1 MRATIRFRDHHREE
15 QIFNARLL
23 WSVVLVTV
31 LTLLL
36 ISRMLWLQWLQYDR
50 FSSLADQ
57 NRIQTQ
63 AVAPPR
69 GLILDRN
76 GAVLAENRPDF
87 TLALVP
93 EQVPDMDNTLSRLQA
108 LIAIEEETLERFRD
122 QLRSRRRPW
131 ETVPL
136 RSRLT
141 EEEIAIIAAAQH
153 EFPGVRIMAEAIR
166 HYPHGELLSHTLGY
180 VNRINADD
188 LSRMDEE
195 QLANYSG
202 THFYG
207 RVGIERAYEDA
218 LHGQVGYR
226 QVETNARG
234 RILEV
239 VNEQPPL
246 PGDDLRLHLDLD
258 VQRIAWDA
266 LGDRRGSVIAI
277 DPRNGGVLAF
287 VSRPG
292 YDPNLFVTGIS
303 VSDYAGYRDDYDKPL
318 FNRSIQGQYPPGSTI
333 KPHHGLAGLEAGQT
347 TWARTIPDPGVFSLP
362 DTERVYRDWK
372 RGGHAPRINLHD
384 SVVQSCDIYY
394 YDLGVRTGIDFL
406 HNFMVPFGFGRK
418 TGIDIPGE
426 VTGIMPSRDWKRG
439 ARGSAWFHGDTVNMS
454 IGQGF
459 FLATPLQLAV
469 STAILARQGE
479 PVVPRLAALR
489 PPPSEQSTITLSDP
503 NNWERMTNAMEDVV
517 HGQKGTARVA
527 GYGARYRIAG
537 KTGTAQVFSVPE
549 DEEYNA
555 EELEERLKDHALFI
569 AFAPADNPAIA
580 VAVMV
585 ENGEHGSSTA
595 SPIARAVMDA
605 WLLNE
610 DGEVAIP
617 AALEVP

>member
-1 MRATIRFRDHHREE
+1 MRATIRLRDHHREE

-23 WSVVLVTV
+23 WSVVLVS
-31 LTLLL
+31 LLSLLL
-36 ISRMLWLQWLQYDR
+36 LTRMVWLQWLQYDR
-50 FSSLADQ
+50 FSFLADQ

-87 TLALVP
+87 SLALVP
-93 EQVPDMDNTLSRLQA
+93 EQVPDLDQTLARLD
-108 LIAIEEETLERFRD
+108 TLVAFDKEDIDRFRQ
-122 QLRSRRRPW
+122 QLSSRRRPW
-131 ETVPL
+131 ETIPL

-153 EFPGVRIMAEAIR
+153 ELPGVRILAEAIR
-166 HYPHGELLSHTLGY
+166 HYPHGELLSHALGY
-180 VNRINADD
+180 VNRINTED
-188 LSRMDEE
+188 LARMSEE

-207 RVGIERAYEDA
+207 RVGIERAYEDL

-234 RILEV
+234 RVLSV
-239 VNEQPPL
+239 VHENPPK
-246 PGDDLRLHLDLD
+246 PGVDLRLHLDLHTQQ
-258 VQRIAWDA
+258 VAWDA
-266 LGDRRGSVIAI
+266 LGARRGAVIAI
-277 DPRNGGVLAF
+277 DPRDGGVLAF

-303 VSDYAGYRDDYDKPL
+303 LSDYGAYRDDHDKPL
-318 FNRSIQGQYPPGSTI
+318 FNRATQGQYPPGSTI
-333 KPHHGLAGLEAGQT
+333 KPLHGLAGLQAGQT
-347 TWARTIPDPGVFSLP
+347 TWSRTINDPGVFSLP

-372 RGGHAPRINLHD
+372 KGGHGARIDLHD
-384 SVVQSCDIYY
+384 AVVQSCDIYY
-394 YDLGVRTGIDFL
+394 YDLGVRTGVDFL
-406 HNFMVPFGFGRK
+406 HDFMVPFGFGRK

-426 VTGIMPSRDWKRG
+426 ASGIMPSRSWKRG
-439 ARGSAWFHGDTVNMS
+439 ARGSAWYHGDTVNMS

-469 STAILARQGE
+469 STAILARQGKQM
-479 PVVPRLAALR
+479 VPLLANV
-489 PPPSEQSTITLSDP
+489 PPPGTSQPDVVLKDP
-503 NNWERMTNAMEDVV
+503 ANWQRMTDAMIDVV
-517 HGQKGTARVA
+517 HGAKGTARAA
-527 GYGARYRIAG
+527 GYRAKYRIAG

-555 EELEERLKDHALFI
+555 DELTERLKDHALFV
-569 AFAPADNPAIA
+569 AFAPADNPVIA

-595 SPIARAVMDA
+595 APIARAVMDA
-605 WLLNE
+605 WLLDE
-610 DGEVAIP
+610 TGELAIP
-617 AALEVP
+617 AQLEAP

>member
-1 MRATIRFRDHHREE
+1 MRNAIRFRDHHREE
-15 QIFNARLL
+15 QIFNRRLL
-23 WSVVLVTV
+23 WSVVLVMAMTLV
-31 LTLLL
+31 LV
-36 ISRMLWLQWLQYDR
+36 SRMLWLQWLNYDR

-63 AVAPPR
+63 AIAPPR

-76 GAVLAENRPDF
+76 GKVLAENRPDF

-93 EQVPDMDNTLSRLQA
+93 EQVPDMAATLDRLQT
-108 LIAIEEETLERFRD
+108 LINLDDEDLERFRE
-122 QLRSRRRPW
+122 QLRGRRRPW
-131 ETVPL
+131 ETIPL
-136 RSRLT
+136 RSRMT
-141 EEEIAIIAAAQH
+141 EEEIAVFAAAQH
-153 EFPGVRIMAEAIR
+153 ELPGVRIMAEAIR
-166 HYPHGELLSHTLGY
+166 HYPHADLLSHTIGY
-180 VNRINADD
+180 VNRINTDD
-188 LSRMDEE
+188 LARMDEE
-195 QLANYSG
+195 TLANYSG

-207 RVGIERAYEDA
+207 RVGVERAYEDQ

-234 RILEV
+234 RILDV
-239 VNEQPPL
+239 VQEQPPG
-246 PGDDLRLHLDLD
+246 PGQDLVLHIDLD
-258 VQRIAWDA
+258 VQRAAWEA
-266 LGDRRGSVIAI
+266 LGKRRGSVVAI

-303 VSDYAGYRDDYDKPL
+303 VQDYQNYRQDHDKPL

-372 RGGHAPRINLHD
+372 KGGHAPRMNLHD

-406 HNFMVPFGFGRK
+406 HNFMVPFGFGRR

-426 VTGIMPSRDWKRG
+426 ATGIMPSRNWKRG

-454 IGQGF
+454 IGQGY

-469 STAILARQGE
+469 STAILARQGRQM
-479 PVVPRLAALR
+479 VPRLVNVAA
-489 PPPSEQSTITLSDP
+489 PPSDQPDVTLSDP
-503 NNWERMTNAMEDVV
+503 GNWQRMTDAMIDVV
-517 HGQKGTARVA
+517 HGKKGTARIA
-527 GYGARYRIAG
+527 GYGAKYRIAG

-555 EELEERLKDHALFI
+555 EELEERLKDHALFV

-595 SPIARAVMDA
+595 SPIARAVMDQ
-605 WLLNE
+605 WLLN
-610 DGEVAIP
+610 DQGELAVP
-617 AALEVP
+617 KALEAR

>member
-1 MRATIRFRDHHREE
+1 MRATIQLRDHHREE

-23 WSVVLVTV
+23 WSVVLVVILSLV
-31 LTLLL
+31 LLT
-36 ISRMLWLQWLQYDR
+36 RMFWLQWLQYDR

-63 AVAPPR
+63 AIAPPR

-93 EQVPDMDNTLSRLQA
+93 EQVPDLDA
-108 LIAIEEETLERFRD
+108 TLERLGQLVALDDEDTARFRQ
-122 QLRSRRRPW
+122 QLSSRRRPW
-131 ETVPL
+131 ETIPL

-141 EEEIAIIAAAQH
+141 EEDIAIIAAAQH
-153 EFPGVRIMAEAIR
+153 ELPGVRIVAEAIR
-166 HYPHGELLSHTLGY
+166 HYPHGELLSHVLGY
-180 VNRINADD
+180 VNRINAED
-188 LSRMDEE
+188 LASMSEE

-207 RVGIERAYEDA
+207 RVGIERSYEDL

-234 RILEV
+234 RVLSV
-239 VNEQPPL
+239 VNENPPQP
-246 PGDDLRLHLDLD
+246 GVDLQLHLDLET
-258 VQRIAWDA
+258 QRVAWSA
-266 LGDRRGSVIAI
+266 LGKRRGAVIAI

-303 VSDYAGYRDDYDKPL
+303 LADYGAYREDHNKPL
-318 FNRSIQGQYPPGSTI
+318 FNRATQGQYPPGSTI

-347 TWARTIPDPGVFSLP
+347 TWSRTIADPGVFSLP

-372 RGGHAPRINLHD
+372 KGGHGARIGLHD
-384 SVVQSCDIYY
+384 AVVQSCDIYY
-394 YDLGVRTGIDFL
+394 YDLGVRTGVDFL
-406 HNFMVPFGFGRK
+406 HDFMVPFGFGRK

-426 VTGIMPSRDWKRG
+426 VSGIMPSRSWKRG
-439 ARGSAWFHGDTVNMS
+439 ARGSSWYHGDTVNMS

-469 STAILARQGE
+469 STAILARRGE
-479 PVVPRLAALR
+479 QLVPTLANAR
-489 PPPSEQSTITLSDP
+489 PPGPSQPDITLSDP
-503 NNWERMTNAMEDVV
+503 QNWQRMTDAMIDVV
-517 HGQKGTARVA
+517 HGKKGTARIA
-527 GYGARYRIAG
+527 GYQARYKIAG

-555 EELEERLKDHALFI
+555 EELAERLKDHALFI
-569 AFAPADNPAIA
+569 AFAPAEAPAIA

-605 WLLNE
+605 WLLN
-610 DGEVAIP
+610 DNGDLAVP
-617 AALEVP
+617 PALETP